1 VLLGTVLLVDGN
13 SCTMRM
19 ICDAFLPEI
28 LKQEVDKQIDS
39 DKGEN
44 VVIYKISKLNF
55 ILMGMLILDRNLSI
69 YSNIYLNV

>member
-28 LKQEVDKQIDS
+28 LKQEVDKKIDS